1 MTTKKKMDWKKYI
14 PLVIVLALVL
24 TGGIYWYIGYSKFI
38 KTDDALVTSDIVTV
52 SPKIMGRIV
61 KVYAQEGDSVK
72 QGVLLAELDSTD
84 LMAQKQQVLSGKLQT
99 QAGKAQ
105 AEAKYEL
112 DLKNID
118 IQRINVERAQEDFDR
133 AKTQY
138 SGGVQTKEQFEHLKK
153 GFETAQAQYAAAQA
167 QISVSKTQIKSAEV
181 SVASA
186 QTQIEL
192 INIQLKNTKLWA
204 PVDGVVAKRWLLPG
218 DIANPGQSIYTI
230 NNNSKFWVTVYL
242 EETHMGELHLGQ
254 SAIFTLDT
262 YPGVTFT
269 GKIFLLG
276 STTASQFSLIPASNA
291 SGNFTKVTQRVPIKI
306 SIDSVESGEK
316 VSSYRLMTGM
326 SAVVKIER

>member
-1 MTTKKKMDWKKYI
+1 MTTKKKNVWKKYI
-14 PLVIVLALVL
+14 PLVIVIALVL
-24 TGGIYWYIGYSKFI
+24 TGGTYWYIGYSKYI

-52 SPKIMGRIV
+52 SPKIMGRII
-61 KVYAQEGDSVK
+61 KIYAQEGDSVK
-72 QGVLLAELDSTD
+72 QGELLAELDSAD
-84 LMAQKQQVLSGKLQT
+84 LMAQKQQVLSGKVQS

-105 AEAKYEL
+105 AEAKYEF

-118 IQRINVERAQEDFDR
+118 IQKINVERAQEDFDR

-138 SGGVQTKEQFEHLKK
+138 SGGVQTKEQFEHMKK
-153 GFETAQAQYAAAQA
+153 ALETAQAQFAAAQA
-167 QISVSKTQIKSAEV
+167 QVSVSKTLIKSAEV
-181 SVASA
+181 SVSAS

-192 INIQLKNTKLWA
+192 INTQLKNTRMFA
-204 PVDGVVAKRWLLPG
+204 PVDGIVAKRWLLPG

-242 EETHMGELHLGQ
+242 EETNMAELHLGQ

-262 YPGVTFT
+262 YPDVTFT

-306 SIDSVESGEK
+306 SIDSVEGGAK
-316 VSSYRLMTGM
+316 VNSYRLMTGM

>member
-1 MTTKKKMDWKKYI
+1 MTTKKKNDWKKYI
-14 PLVIVLALVL
+14 PLVIVIALVL
-24 TGGIYWYIGYSKFI
+24 TGGTYWYIGYSKYI

-52 SPKIMGRIV
+52 SPKIMGRII
-61 KVYAQEGDSVK
+61 KIYAQEGDSVK
-72 QGVLLAELDSTD
+72 QGELLAELDSAD
-84 LMAQKQQVLSGKLQT
+84 LMAQKQQVLSGKVQT

-105 AEAKYEL
+105 AEAKLEF

-118 IQRINVERAQEDFDR
+118 IQRINVDRAQEDFDR
-133 AKTQY
+133 AKAQY
-138 SGGVQTKEQFEHLKK
+138 SGGVQTKEQFEHVKK
-153 GFETAQAQYAAAQA
+153 ALETAQAMFAAAQA
-167 QISVSKTQIKSAEV
+167 QISVSKTQVKSAEV
-181 SVASA
+181 SVSSA

-192 INIQLKNTKLWA
+192 INTQLRNTKMYA

-242 EETHMGELHLGQ
+242 EETNMAELHLGQ
-254 SAIFTLDT
+254 SANFTLDT
-262 YPGVTFT
+262 YPDVTFI

-306 SIDSVESGEK
+306 SIDSVEGGAK
-316 VSSYRLMTGM
+316 VNSYRLMTGM
-326 SAVVKIER
+326 SAVVKILR